1 MNEVLTLVMTNGAA
15 PATIA
20 ADDEAGLVARAR
32 AGEMAAFEALY
43 RRTCP
48 LVFALCLR
56 MAASRTQAEDLAQ
69 EAFVR
74 AWQKLGSFR
83 GEASFATWLTRLTVN
98 VVLNARRSDRRGADR
113 ETASDDFDTMAA
125 PAAAEA
131 GSRIDLERAIS
142 TLPAGA
148 RAVFV
153 LHDVHGFEHR
163 EIARMTGT
171 AVGTS
176 KAHLHRARQLLREVL
191 S

>member
-15 PATIA
+15 PATIT
-20 ADDEAGLVARAR
+20 DDEAGLVARAR

-56 MAASRTQAEDLAQ
+56 MAASRTQAEDLTQ

-74 AWQKLGSFR
+74 AWRKLGSFR

-98 VVLNARRSDRRGADR
+98 IVLNARRSDRRGADR
-113 ETASDDFDTMAA
+113 ETATDDLDTVAA
-125 PAAAEA
+125 PVAAEA
-131 GSRIDLERAIS
+131 GSRIDLERAIAL
-142 TLPAGA
+142 LPAGA